1 MTREEQKKMIEEYI
15 KKNGVTR
22 VAADTRGK
30 DFLDQEFELRRK
42 KLKVKLLREG
52 TQENAVSNS
61 SIKVRVREV

>member
-1 MTREEQKKMIEEYI
+1 MTREEQKKMIEDFI

-42 KLKVKLLREG
+42 KMKAKFKTERAARNRRFKLLDKG
-52 TQENAVSNS
+52 
-61 SIKVRVREV
+61 

>member
-1 MTREEQKKMIEEYI
+1 MTRDEQKKMIEEYI

-42 KLKVKLLREG
+42 KLKAKLVQERAARKRRFKLLDKG
-52 TQENAVSNS
+52 
-61 SIKVRVREV
+61 

>member
-42 KLKVKLLREG
+42 KLKVKLLRER
-52 TQENAVSNS
+52 NAR
-61 SIKVRVREV
+61 KRRFKLLDKGEG